1 MIEKK
6 DVVTRAREALV
17 AHSTM
22 DDKAKVFTRRRF
34 LEFSTSAGLLAF
46 FERML
51 PAYAQQAAGTEQ
63 KSGPGARAFDL
74 VIGEQSMRIAGRDA
88 KAMTI
93 NGSLPGPLLRFR
105 EGENVT
111 IRVTNRLKEPTSIHW
126 HGLLVPADMDGVPGV
141 SFAGIKPGETFTY
154 RYPVKQ
160 SGTYWYHSHSAS
172 QEQSGIYGPLV
183 IDPAEP
189 EVIEFDR
196 EYVVMLSD
204 WTFEDPG
211 RVLQRL
217 RSRPG
222 YYNFQQ
228 RTVFDFANDV
238 RKNGW
243 WPTISERL
251 EWNRMRM
258 DPTDIADVTGYTYTY
273 LVNGLPPDGNWT
285 ALFKPGER
293 VRIRF
298 INGSAVTYFDVRIPG
313 LAMAV
318 VQADGQN
325 IQPVTVE
332 EFRIAVAE
340 TYDVIVTPQ
349 EDRAYT
355 IFAESQDRS
364 GYARATLAPR
374 NAMAAPIP
382 ERRLR
387 PVRTMADMGMGE
399 MAHGLMAPPAAA
411 QNLPVKQQDMPG
423 MDMPAPPPGDGMKQ
437 MPGGMSM
444 PGESMSETPAPM
456 EAGVMHGPDT
466 HGPGNSTVA
475 MTSRSR
481 LKEPGTG
488 LENSGRRILVYS
500 DLKSVSPGYDQREPT
515 REIELHLT
523 GNMERYTWSI
533 NGKAFWEVKD
543 PIAFSYGERLRVIFV
558 NDTMMEH
565 PMHLHGMWM
574 ELDNGTGAYKPRKH
588 TINVKPAE
596 RLSFVVTADAPGN
609 WAFHCHIL
617 YHMEMGMFRV
627 VSVIQRVAEGKR

>member
-1 MIEKK
+1 MDKQDGATGAVE
-6 DVVTRAREALV
+6 VPLGHSRTEARGERL
-17 AHSTM
+17 
-22 DDKAKVFTRRRF
+22 TRRRF
-34 LEFSTSAGLLAF
+34 LEFSASAGLLAF
-46 FERML
+46 FQRMI

-63 KSGPGARAFDL
+63 KGGAGARAFDL
-74 VIGEQSMRIAGRDA
+74 VIGEQSIRIAGRDA
-88 KAMTI
+88 TAMTI

-111 IRVTNRLKEPTSIHW
+111 IRVTNRLKESTSLHW

-160 SGTYWYHSHSAS
+160 SGTYWYHSHSAA

-189 EVIEFDR
+189 EPIEFDR

-211 RVLQRL
+211 WVLQRL

-243 WPTISERL
+243 WPTVSERL

-285 ALFKPGER
+285 AFFKPGER
-293 VRIRF
+293 VRLRF
-298 INGSAVTYFDVRIPG
+298 INGAAVNYFDVRIPG
-313 LAMAV
+313 LAMTV

-364 GYARATLAPR
+364 GYTRATLAPR
-374 NAMAAPIP
+374 NGMVAPIP

-399 MAHGLMAPPAAA
+399 MAHGSMAPPPAA
-411 QNLPVKQQDMPG
+411 QEPGMKREMPG
-423 MDMPAPPPGDGMKQ
+423 MDMPSVDPVAGMKQ
-437 MPGGMSM
+437 DMPGMNM
-444 PGESMSETPAPM
+444 PSGSMSETPAPM

-466 HGPGNSTVA
+466 HGPGNSSVA

-481 LKEPGTG
+481 LNEPGIG
-488 LENSGRRILVYS
+488 LGDDGRRVLVYT
-500 DLKSVSPGYDQREPT
+500 DLRSYTPGYDQRKDQ

-533 NGKAFWEVKD
+533 DGKAFWEVKD
-543 PIAFSYGERLRVIFV
+543 PIAFSYGERLRVTFV
-558 NDTMMEH
+558 NDTMMDH

-617 YHMEMGMFRV
+617 YHMDMGMFRV
-627 VSVIQRVAEGKR
+627 VSVTRRVAEGKR

>member
-1 MIEKK
+1 MDKQDSATHAVE
-6 DVVTRAREALV
+6 VPLGRSRTEARGERL
-17 AHSTM
+17 
-22 DDKAKVFTRRRF
+22 TRRRF
-34 LEFSTSAGLLAF
+34 LEFSASAGLLAF
-46 FERML
+46 FQRMI

-74 VIGEQSMRIAGRDA
+74 VIDEQSIRIAGRDA

-154 RYPVKQ
+154 RYAVKQ
-160 SGTYWYHSHSAS
+160 SGTYWYHSHSAT

-183 IDPAEP
+183 IDPAESEP
-189 EVIEFDR
+189 IEFDR

-211 RVLQRL
+211 WVLQRL

-251 EWNRMRM
+251 EWNQMRM
-258 DPTDIADVTGYTYTY
+258 DPTDIADVTHYTYTF

-293 VRIRF
+293 VRLRF
-298 INGSAVTYFDVRIPG
+298 INGAAVTYFDVRIPG
-313 LAMAV
+313 LAMTV

-364 GYARATLAPR
+364 GYTRATFAPR
-374 NAMAAPIP
+374 NGMAAPIP
-382 ERRLR
+382 ERRPR
-387 PVRTMADMGMGE
+387 PVRTMADMGMGD
-399 MAHGLMAPPAAA
+399 MTDGSMAAA
-411 QNLPVKQQDMPG
+411 QNPPMKQQDTPG
-423 MDMPAPPPGDGMKQ
+423 MDMPVPPPGDGMKQ
-437 MPGGMSM
+437 EMPGMNM
-444 PGESMSETPAPM
+444 PSGSMSETPAPM

-481 LKEPGTG
+481 LNEPGIG
-488 LENSGRRILVYS
+488 LGDDGRRVLVYT
-500 DLKSVSPGYDQREPT
+500 DLRSFKPGYDQRKDQ

-523 GNMERYTWSI
+523 GNMERYMWSI

-543 PIAFSYGERLRVIFV
+543 PIAFSYGERLRVTFV
-558 NDTMMEH
+558 NDTMMDH

-574 ELDNGTGAYKPRKH
+574 DLDNGTGAYKPRKH

-627 VSVIQRVAEGKR
+627 VSVTQRVAEVKR

>member
-1 MIEKK
+1 
-6 DVVTRAREALV
+6 
-17 AHSTM
+17 M

-34 LEFSTSAGLLAF
+34 LEFSASAGLLAF

-51 PAYAQQAAGTEQ
+51 PAYAQQATSTEQ

-74 VIGEQSMRIAGRDA
+74 VIGEESIRIAGRDA

-141 SFAGIKPGETFTY
+141 SFPGIKPGETFTY

-160 SGTYWYHSHSAS
+160 SGTYWYHSHSAT

-189 EVIEFDR
+189 EAIEFDR

-211 RVLQRL
+211 WVLQRL

-251 EWNRMRM
+251 QWNQMNM
-258 DPTDIADVTGYTYTY
+258 DPTDIADVTHYTYTY

-293 VRIRF
+293 VRLRF
-298 INGSAVTYFDVRIPG
+298 INGAALTYFDVRIPG
-313 LAMAV
+313 LAMTV

-355 IFAESQDRS
+355 ILAESQDRS
-364 GYARATLAPR
+364 GYTRATLAPR
-374 NAMAAPIP
+374 NGMAAPIP
-382 ERRLR
+382 ERRPRL
-387 PVRTMADMGMGE
+387 VRTMADMGMGE
-399 MAHGLMAPPAAA
+399 MANGSMAPPPAA
-411 QNLPVKQQDMPG
+411 QNLPMKQEDLPGMDMPVPPPGAGMKQEMPG
-423 MDMPAPPPGDGMKQ
+423 MDMPSG
-437 MPGGMSM
+437 
-444 PGESMSETPAPM
+444 SMSKPPAPM

-481 LKEPGTG
+481 LNEPGIG
-488 LENSGRRILVYS
+488 LGDDGRRVLVYT
-500 DLKSVSPGYDQREPT
+500 DLRSFKPGYDQRKDQ

-523 GNMERYTWSI
+523 GNMERYMWSI
-533 NGKAFWEVKD
+533 DGKAFWEVKE
-543 PIAFSYGERLRVIFV
+543 PIAFSYGERLRVTLV
-558 NDTMMEH
+558 NDTMMDH
-565 PMHLHGMWM
+565 PMHLHGMFM

-588 TINVKPAE
+588 TINVQPAE
-596 RLSFVVTADAPGN
+596 RLSFIVTADAPGN

-627 VSVIQRVAEGKR
+627 VSVTQKVAEVKR